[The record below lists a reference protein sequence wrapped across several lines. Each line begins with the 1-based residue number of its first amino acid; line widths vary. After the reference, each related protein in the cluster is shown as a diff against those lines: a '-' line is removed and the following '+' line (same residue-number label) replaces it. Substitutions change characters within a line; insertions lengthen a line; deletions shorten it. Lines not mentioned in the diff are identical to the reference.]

1 MMKESIIIYG
11 SQYGTTRRYAEH
23 LSEMTGIEAVA
34 FKEAK
39 DIDKYERVIFMGA
52 LYAGSVMGLKKTVSK
67 MSPKQELIIVTVG
80 LVDPTDQENIAY
92 IRHSIKERVPEYF
105 YDETRIFHLRGAIDY
120 SQLSLKHRM
129 MMAVIHS
136 KISKMPEE
144 KLNAEA
150 KTILATYGKKED
162 FVDYSSLT
170 AVISAIDT
178 KTGSTEAAF

>member
-1 MMKESIIIYG
+1 MERAIIIYG
-11 SQYGTTRRYAEH
+11 SQYGTTKRYAEH

-39 DIDKYERVIFMGA
+39 DIDKYERIIFMGA
-52 LYAGSVMGLKKTVSK
+52 LYAGSVLGLKKTVCK

-80 LVDPTDQENIAY
+80 LVDPTDLENIAY
-92 IRHSIKERVPEYF
+92 IRHSIKERVPEHF
-105 YDETRIFHLRGAIDY
+105 YDETRIFHLHGAIDY
-120 SQLSLKHRM
+120 SHLSLKHRM

-162 FVDYSSLT
+162 FVDFNSLT
-170 AVISAIDT
+170 AVMTTIDT
-178 KTGSTEAAF
+178 KNRQH

>member
-1 MMKESIIIYG
+1 MKNTIIIYG
-11 SQYGTTRRYAEH
+11 SQYGSTKRYAEH
-23 LSEMTGIEAVA
+23 LSEMTGIEAIA

-52 LYAGSVMGLKKTVSK
+52 LYAGSVLGLKKTVSK
-67 MSPKQELIIVTVG
+67 MSPKQELFIVTVG
-80 LVDPTDQENIAY
+80 LVDPTDPENIAY
-92 IRHSIKERVPEYF
+92 IRHSIKECVSEKF
-105 YDETRIFHLRGAIDY
+105 YDETRIFHLHGAIDY
-120 SQLSLKHRM
+120 SHLSLKHRM

-162 FVDYSSLT
+162 YVDYNSLT
-170 AVISAIDT
+170 MVMKAIDT
-178 KTGSTEAAF
+178 KTGSY

>member
-1 MMKESIIIYG
+1 MNKSLIIYG
-11 SQYGTTRRYAEH
+11 SQYGTTKRYAEH

-39 DIDKYERVIFMGA
+39 DIDKYERVIYMGA
-52 LYAGSVMGLKKTVSK
+52 LYAGSILGLKKTVSK
-67 MSPKQELIIVTVG
+67 MSSKQELVVVTVG
-80 LVDPTDQENIAY
+80 LVDPTDPENINY
-92 IRHSIKERVPEYF
+92 IRHSVRERVPEHL
-105 YDETRIFHLRGAIDY
+105 YDETRIFHLHGAIDY
-120 SQLSLKHRM
+120 SHLSLKHRM

-144 KLNAEA
+144 KLNAES

-170 AVISAIDT
+170 AVITFINRYDIA
-178 KTGSTEAAF
+178 